1 MKYALKALRNTVML
15 NEQALGGGGRG
26 KEGKA
31 SLAKIKPSHVPET

>member
-15 NEQALGGGGRG
+15 NEQALGGGGG